1 MIKNVILKQQGIHIT
16 HNDADGIACGVIS
29 ALLMPDINWDLKM
42 CAIGT
47 QDDEFK
53 KSLDTLNSHSDDDTR
68 NIPEFIIVSDISMN
82 EESLA
87 IIDDLYN
94 AGTIVI
100 GVDHHVTNTADY
112 PWFDIVIRT
121 EPIWMG
127 AKSIEQPVSAAYLL
141 FNKIRENCQKYK
153 ACGINVNDSFFE
165 DRLFVYG
172 LVQNVSRYD
181 TFAFRD
187 SAYDNDNENMFE
199 PTFWNAMCME
209 RSGMDAFEMMI
220 HPFTYEL
227 TADRMNIFERYFT
240 IYREIERRTEYALN
254 KILNRASKYSMYNGY
269 QSIIFYGGTPGDSII
284 ANKILEVYNDIADII
299 IILYPETLTVSFRSL
314 SKGRNID
321 VSKIAKVLGGGGH
334 KNASGAKLTNNF
346 DKFVEFMSL
355 YETGTKLK
363 DMPFGIRNCKY
374 KED

>member
-1 MIKNVILKQQGIHIT
+1 MKNVIVKQQGIHIT
-16 HNDADGIACGVIS
+16 HNDADGIACGAIS
-29 ALLMPDINWDLKM
+29 ALLMPDINWNLKM

-53 KSLDTLNSHSDDDTR
+53 KSLDALNPSSDDDTR
-68 NIPEFIIVSDISMN
+68 NIPEFVIVSDIFMN

-87 IIDDLYN
+87 IIDELYN
-94 AGTIVI
+94 AGTKVI
-100 GVDHHVTNTADY
+100 AVDHHVTNTADY

-121 EPIWMG
+121 EPTWIG
-127 AKSIEQPVSAAYLL
+127 AKSIKQPVSATYLL

-153 ACGINVNDSFFE
+153 ENGINVNDSFFT

-181 TFAFRD
+181 TFIFRD
-187 SAYDNDNENMFE
+187 STYDNDNENMFE
-199 PTFWNAMCME
+199 PTFWNAMRIE
-209 RSGMDAFEMMI
+209 RSGMDVYEMMI
-220 HPFTYEL
+220 HPFAYEL
-227 TADRMNIFERYFT
+227 TADRMNIFEKYFV

-254 KILNRASKYSMYNGY
+254 RILNRAAKYSMYNGF

-284 ANKILEVYNDIADII
+284 ANKLLEAYSDVVDII
-299 IILYPETLTVSFRSL
+299 MVLYPETLTVSFRSL
-314 SKGRNID
+314 VKGNID
-321 VSKIAKVLGGGGH
+321 VSKIAKALGGGGH
-334 KNASGAKLTNNF
+334 KAASGARFTNNF

-355 YETGTKLK
+355 YEDGTKLK
-363 DMPFGIRNCKY
+363 DMPFGIRTC